1 MRFEKKPL
9 RTDRGVTAFQSYFLP
24 AVPCHLPVDP
34 IRSEYPCPRVPAN
47 SYNVHAM
54 PVLSLTDIT
63 ISFSGPPVLDRISL
77 HIDSGERVCILG
89 RNGAGKSTLLKVVS
103 GQYGPNSGTVAFP
116 EGGKASALSQSIPES
131 LPGSVFDTISSG
143 FGDDGAALSQLRA
156 GIAHDTLDPDSQWQ
170 MEQRVER
177 LAEDLGLDLE
187 APFDSLSGGLKRRA
201 LLGQALAIEPA
212 ILTLDEPTNH
222 MDIDSILWLE
232 EFLLKAGLTLLFV
245 THDRAFLRKVATRIV
260 EVDLAETRS
269 FRCDYDRYLDRK
281 AELLEA
287 EAKNQAAFDK
297 KLSNEEAWLR
307 KGIKARRTRN
317 EGRVKALKKLRAE
330 KASQRS
336 RQGNASFAMQ
346 TAGLSGRKTVT
357 ASQVSVSLGGKT
369 ILRPFDLEI
378 MRGDR
383 IGIVGPNGSGKT
395 TLIRTL
401 LGDLAP
407 ESGEVNHGTKLEI
420 AYFDQLRKRLNES
433 LSVFDNIADG
443 NEHVVINEAKR
454 HVISYLQDFL
464 FTPDRARA
472 SIKTL
477 SGGERNRLLLAKLF
491 TQAANFLVLDEPTN
505 DLDTETLE
513 LLEERVMEF
522 PGTLLI
528 VSHDRAFLENT
539 VTSLIVIDR
548 NGTVSEF
555 AGGYDDWQAKVA
567 EAALSK
573 SSPKPKGTRRDWKER
588 PRKFTKREQ
597 SELDELPDRMEA
609 LDQEREAIAEKLAD
623 PQTYKK
629 EPDFAE
635 FAKSELSRIDSETEI
650 AYARWEE
657 LESLKEKLS

>member
-1 MRFEKKPL
+1 
-9 RTDRGVTAFQSYFLP
+9 
-24 AVPCHLPVDP
+24 
-34 IRSEYPCPRVPAN
+34 
-47 SYNVHAM
+47 M

-63 ISFSGPPVLDRISL
+63 ISFSGPPVLERISL
-77 HIDSGERVCILG
+77 HVEKGERVCILG

-103 GQYGPNSGTVAFP
+103 GEYGPNSGTVAFP
-116 EGGKASALSQSIPES
+116 EGGVARALSQSIPET
-131 LPGSVFDTISSG
+131 LPGNVFDTISHG
-143 FGDDGAALSQLRA
+143 FGKEGRVLSSLRS
-156 GIAHDTLDPDSQWQ
+156 GSIDEMLDPDAQWQ
-170 MEQRVER
+170 MERRIER
-177 LAEDLGLDLE
+177 LAEDLKLDLR

-201 LLGQALAIEPA
+201 LLGQALAVDPA
-212 ILTLDEPTNH
+212 ILILDEPTNH
-222 MDIDSILWLE
+222 MDLDSILWLE
-232 EFLLKAGLTLLFV
+232 DFLLKSGLSLMFV
-245 THDRAFLRKVATRIV
+245 THDRSFLRKIATRIV

-269 FRCDYDRYLDRK
+269 FRCDYDRYLLRK

-317 EGRVKALKKLRAE
+317 EGRVKALKKLREE

-336 RQGNASFAMQ
+336 RQGKASFSMQ
-346 TAGLSGRKTVT
+346 SANLSGRKTVSAT
-357 ASQVSVSLGGKT
+357 QVSVAFGET
-369 ILRPFDLEI
+369 EILKAFDLEI

-383 IGIVGPNGSGKT
+383 IGIIGPNGSGKT

-401 LGDLAP
+401 LGDLEP
-407 ESGEVNHGTKLEI
+407 RSGEVSHGTKLEVS
-420 AYFDQLRKRLNES
+420 YFDQLRKRLDES

-443 NEHVVINEAKR
+443 NEHVVINGAKR

-491 TQAANFLVLDEPTN
+491 TQPANFLVLDEPTN

-539 VTSLIVIDR
+539 VTSLIVIDQS
-548 NGTVSEF
+548 GKISEF
-555 AGGYDDWQAKVA
+555 PGGYEDWIAKA
-567 EAALSK
+567 SREKKAK
-573 SSPKPKGTRRDWKER
+573 SPSKPKATRREWKDR

-597 SELDELPDRMEA
+597 RELEELPDKMEA
-609 LDQEREAIAEKLAD
+609 LEIERQRIADKLSN
-623 PQTYKK
+623 PMTYK
-629 EPDFAE
+629 EDPGFAE
-635 FAKSELSRIDSETEI
+635 AAKSQLDRIDAENEA

-657 LESLKEKLS
+657 LETLKESLEDASQ